1 MQIGGATLL
10 HPPSTTSGLN
20 VYGETLF
27 ACCVTF
33 STTLSR
39 HWRYQVS
46 LTMTMTFTYFCFMS
60 FPAKNNRGLERLTCA
75 WNNHPICT
83 EGNWSLIQIWTNG
96 MVDIRNNSI
105 NAVSDFHHGTA
116 VDGLEWFGYD
126 PDAPAPGDDRL
137 SFVQVED
144 VNFDLPEV
152 VLQELV
158 LEVDPL
164 EYSDIFGVD
173 VYQKAFSTFL
183 TAMESHE

>member
-1 MQIGGATLL
+1 
-10 HPPSTTSGLN
+10 
-20 VYGETLF
+20 
-27 ACCVTF
+27 
-33 STTLSR
+33 
-39 HWRYQVS
+39 
-46 LTMTMTFTYFCFMS
+46 
-60 FPAKNNRGLERLTCA
+60 
-75 WNNHPICT
+75 
-83 EGNWSLIQIWTNG
+83 

-164 EYSDIFGVD
+164 EYSDSFGTD
-173 VYQKAFSTFL
+173 VYQKTLNTHSQVAEIYNFMSVLLFL
-183 TAMESHE
+183 HSSALKIQNFLLLICS